1 MIDIPMLFIRPL
13 DHLYSPIEPFRSLE
27 TNRVLEIGSAQN
39 SKDFQGI
46 PVTIYISDIVG
57 FGLYVKFYIL
67 QKKKKEEASSSQT
80 TRKKNVFEES
90 LSP

>member
-1 MIDIPMLFIRPL
+1 MTDIPMLFIRPL

-67 QKKKKEEASSSQT
+67 QKKKKRHLVCRLQG
-80 TRKKNVFEES
+80 RRMYLKKV
-90 LSP
+90 